1 MASDT
6 GTSLHDRPVI
16 PVLTSGGTASEP
28 FPAHLGK
35 RYLPQPSVHRRN
47 DLQSSHRRCLSSS
60 SPSILPLVIDL
71 VRVPPT
77 VPSTVQT
84 VQQTSHCFVPPTH
97 HARAVS
103 VPRAAHSSGDTLSS
117 IRHRNASSVP
127 CSSTENT
134 RLNALLDYLDGVK
147 SRRFFPLFLPF
158 FFFFFFL
165 FSFSFLHTIRS
176 QAVVAGSADHVILRT

>member
-47 DLQSSHRRCLSSS
+47 DLQSSHRRCLSPSLLS
-60 SPSILPLVIDL
+60 SILPLVIDL

-77 VPSTVQT
+77 VPNTPYKPYNRPLTASCHQ
-84 VQQTSHCFVPPTH
+84 
-97 HARAVS
+97 RA
-103 VPRAAHSSGDTLSS
+103 PRTRRNAAGTRFRQF
-117 IRHRNASSVP
+117 RHRNASGVRSFHW
-127 CSSTENT
+127 NT
-134 RLNALLDYLDGVK
+134 GKHLFDYLDGVK
-147 SRRFFPLFLPF
+147 STLLSLFLFSFFFLF
-158 FFFFFFL
+158 FFFFFNFFFFL
-165 FSFSFLHTIRS
+165 SHTQIYTFLKKCRDRE
-176 QAVVAGSADHVILRT
+176 GLLFG

>member
-71 VRVPPT
+71 VRVPPI

-84 VQQTSHCFVPPTH
+84 VQQTSHRFVPPTH

-117 IRHRNASSVP
+117 IRHRNAVYLVPARKTRVSTRSSIIWTELNPVV
-127 CSSTENT
+127 SS
-134 RLNALLDYLDGVK
+134 L
-147 SRRFFPLFLPF
+147 
-158 FFFFFFL
+158 FFFL
-165 FSFSFLHTIRS
+165 SSFSSSFFSLFFFLHTIRS

>member
-84 VQQTSHCFVPPTH
+84 VQQTSHRFVPPTH

-134 RLNALLDYLDGVK
+134 LLDYLDGVK

-165 FSFSFLHTIRS
+165 FSLFLFCIRL
-176 QAVVAGSADHVILRT
+176 GHRPL

>member
-47 DLQSSHRRCLSSS
+47 DLQSSHRRCLSPSLL
-60 SPSILPLVIDL
+60 SPILPLVIDL

-77 VPSTVQT
+77 VPNTPYKPYNRPLTASCHQR
-84 VQQTSHCFVPPTH
+84 
-97 HARAVS
+97 ARAVMQRGHAF
-103 VPRAAHSSGDTLSS
+103 VNFDTGTHPVYVRSTGILQNISS
-117 IRHRNASSVP
+117 IIWMELN
-127 CSSTENT
+127 
-134 RLNALLDYLDGVK
+134 RL
-147 SRRFFPLFLPF
+147 FFRSF
-158 FFFFFFL
+158 FSFL
-165 FSFSFLHTIRS
+165 FSFSLFFFLHRIRS
-176 QAVVAGSADHVILRT
+176 CSRLGGPRDFTNAKRRRSRRTCS